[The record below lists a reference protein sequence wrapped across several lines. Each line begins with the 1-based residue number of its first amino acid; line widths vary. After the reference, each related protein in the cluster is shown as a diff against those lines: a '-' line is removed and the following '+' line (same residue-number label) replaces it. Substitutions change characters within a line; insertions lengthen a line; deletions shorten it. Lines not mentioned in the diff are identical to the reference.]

1 MWLGDHCGKGSR
13 IFPRMQSFKA
23 SLASHSG
30 VNIVS
35 CRTRNIAIHPN
46 GASGMEKF
54 QAWGVSFHKD
64 LILYSFGML
73 GQNAWCSSAIT
84 LCLYGWKELFWQYP
98 LYCCRISKRSE
109 ISQVIDSLTVAA
121 GLEGFRSSARS
132 SLHQLTG
139 AKGAGPI
146 SHHLLLLIGISSDLL
161 QLDLRENK
169 RLGGP

>member
-1 MWLGDHCGKGSR
+1 MH
-13 IFPRMQSFKA
+13 A
-23 SLASHSG
+23 SQSG

-64 LILYSFGML
+64 IILYSLGML
-73 GQNAWCSSAIT
+73 GQNAWCSSAIN
-84 LCLYGWKELFWQYP
+84 LCLYGWKELFCTLYESKKAGNIWESWLAAPELARGSHWWYGASKIGHFSRLFICQLQYP

-121 GLEGFRSSARS
+121 GLPRALG
-132 SLHQLTG
+132 
-139 AKGAGPI
+139 
-146 SHHLLLLIGISSDLL
+146 HLLVLLCT
-161 QLDLRENK
+161 N
-169 RLGGP
+169 